1 MTWLGN
7 ESTTNQTTNNI
18 SPAAAGQSG
27 EGHVASVNS
36 EGNVSVSQF
45 VTDGGLVDG
54 SIELADLAFEFVGE
68 SNREDNLL
76 IRDALNAGGS
86 FVTDIS
92 QRAFDLARDSI
103 FSVKS
108 SASAAAAASQ
118 QATQESL
125 DFGRDALFVVSDANK
140 ANVDLTISALD
151 FADDLNSA
159 NLDFLDRRAGEFV
172 TVIEDLDESRSI
184 QSENTLNTVAELA
197 QVVQTGGESLQYS
210 VNKALGVAAIL
221 MVGVVAW
228 ASVRAS

>member
-1 MTWLGN
+1 MSLIGN
-7 ESTTNQTTNNI
+7 ESTTNQKTEVDN
-18 SPAAAGQSG
+18 SSAAGQTND
-27 EGHVASVNS
+27 GHVASVNTD
-36 EGNVSVSQF
+36 GNVSISQF
-45 VTDGGLVDG
+45 VTDGGLIAG
-54 SIELADLAFEFVGE
+54 TGEIAGLAFDFVE
-68 SNREDNLL
+68 DSNREDNLL
-76 IRDALNAGGS
+76 IRDALNAGGK
-86 FVTDIS
+86 FVGDIS

-103 FSVKS
+103 FSVES
-108 SASAAAAASQ
+108 SAAAAAAASK

-140 ANVDLTISALD
+140 ANVDLTISTLD

-172 TVIEDLDESRSI
+172 TVIEDLDESRSL
-184 QSENTLNTVAELA
+184 QSESALNTVAELA